1 MIREVGRRLGDLL
14 ASRIAALISA
24 PAADSLDAIPRQ
36 RIHPVEEQRKAEA
49 LEGKVSAMSPQDAGR
64 WVECGAR
71 WFELDQLDRARRAFE
86 QALAADPRCA
96 EAMDALGTIHKTR
109 GEIAESI
116 ELYRRALAADP
127 RNVGAFQNLLFAMLC
142 SDEVTEDEILREH
155 RRFAEV
161 FETPLG
167 AALPERRPRP
177 DPDKRL
183 RVAYLS
189 ADLRDHVTG
198 RCIAPILANHDRK
211 LFKVSCYY
219 DARKADDFT
228 RSMQRP
234 QDNWRDISH
243 LDDAGLCARIRS
255 DEVDILV
262 DLSGHTPGNRILAF
276 ARRSAPIQVS
286 YLDYSAT
293 TGLQSMDYRLTTALL
308 DADGSA
314 DAFYTEALWR
324 LPANYWAYNPP
335 QIPDTGARDAAA
347 KRGGLL
353 FSCLNS
359 FYRIPDRSIRAWAQI
374 LRAVPGSRLALIG
387 IPGDAESRDHAAR
400 RFKKLGIDPSRL
412 EIFGILDY
420 GRYLQLARATDVALA
435 PYPYNGAMTTL
446 DCLWN
451 SVPVVCLR
459 GGPTFRS
466 SMGRCI
472 LELLQMDDLV
482 AASDDDYVRIAT
494 GLARDT
500 QRRAELRAG
509 LRGRMK
515 ESALCDGRTLTRQ
528 VEKAYREMWRRHCA
542 AVGA

>member
-1 MIREVGRRLGDLL
+1 MMRGVGRRLGDLF
-14 ASRIAALISA
+14 ASRVASLISA
-24 PAADSLDAIPRQ
+24 QSPDPLDAIARQ
-36 RIHPVEEQRKAEA
+36 RIHPLEERQEADALEAEA
-49 LEGKVSAMSPQDAGR
+49 RAARPQDAAR
-64 WVECGAR
+64 WVACGAR

-109 GEIAESI
+109 GEIGESI
-116 ELYRRALAADP
+116 ELYRQALAADP
-127 RNVGAFQNLLFAMLC
+127 RSVGAFQNLLFAMLC
-142 SDEVTEDEILREH
+142 SAEVTEEEILREH
-155 RRFAEV
+155 RRFAET
-161 FETPLG
+161 FEAPLG
-167 AALPERRPRP
+167 ATPPERKPRP

-183 RVAYLS
+183 RIGYLS

-211 LFKVSCYY
+211 LFRVSCYY

-228 RSMQRP
+228 RAMQRP
-234 QDNWRDISH
+234 QDNWRDMSH

-255 DEVDILV
+255 DEIDILV
-262 DLSGHTPGNRILAF
+262 DLSGHTPGNRILAV
-276 ARRSAPIQVS
+276 ARRAAPVQVS

-293 TGLQSMDYRLTTALL
+293 TGLRSMDYRLTTALC
-308 DADGSA
+308 DAEGADG
-314 DAFYTEALWR
+314 FYTEALWR

-335 QIPDTGARDAAA
+335 KIPDAGERDGTAKKSGA
-347 KRGGLL
+347 L

-400 RFKKLGIDPSRL
+400 RFKKLGIDPARV
-412 EIFGILDY
+412 EMFGILDY
-420 GRYLQLARATDVALA
+420 GNYIQLTRATDVALA

-446 DCLWN
+446 DCLW
-451 SVPVVCLR
+451 SGVPVVCLR

-472 LELLQMDDLV
+472 LELLQMDDLI
-482 AASDDDYVRIAT
+482 AASDDDYVRIAV
-494 GLARDT
+494 GLARDA

-509 LRGRMK
+509 LRGK
-515 ESALCDGRTLTRQ
+515 LKASSLCDGRTLTRQ
-528 VEKAYREMWRRHCA
+528 VEKAYREMWRKHCA
-542 AVGA
+542 AVPA